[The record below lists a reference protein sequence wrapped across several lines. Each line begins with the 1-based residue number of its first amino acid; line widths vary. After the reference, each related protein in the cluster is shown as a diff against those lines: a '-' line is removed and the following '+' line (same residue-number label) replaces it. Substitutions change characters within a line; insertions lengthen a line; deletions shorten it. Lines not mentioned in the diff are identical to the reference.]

1 MKAVMVA
8 ADYRRRSN
16 MTPIITPSELEPLT
30 ETELKSKF
38 CDLQA
43 FLAFPRSAEEVSDA
57 LISLNNIRQA
67 IRRRRTMLE
76 GHHP

>member
-43 FLAFPRSAEEVSDA
+43 YLAVPRTVEQISEA
-57 LISLNNIRQA
+57 LISLENIRQA
-67 IRRRRTMLE
+67 IRCRRTHRPSLS
-76 GHHP
+76 